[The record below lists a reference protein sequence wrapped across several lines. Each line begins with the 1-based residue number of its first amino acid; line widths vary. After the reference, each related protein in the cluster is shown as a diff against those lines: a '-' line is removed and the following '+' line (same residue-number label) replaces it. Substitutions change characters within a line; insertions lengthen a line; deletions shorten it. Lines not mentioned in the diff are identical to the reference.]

1 MWFKKQRYHCVY
13 EYPKETLA
21 TDIQGQATTTWE
33 PTSYTDWEELMSEP
47 RLDMYPLDYED
58 INRTG
63 NEEFF
68 VSSSNRPFQFQTS
81 DSKYV
86 SQFFPGACSTSVNE
100 EEQDE
105 IDCNQQEEHI
115 NSHTNEHEQFKQYQ
129 LGELRHT
136 RDRLKLNLLAGNNA
150 THTSFVPLKQ
160 MCKDKEDLLKIDK
173 PHTLESLEN
182 MKVTEDQC
190 NLSNLLDDNISPKVP
205 QEDFQC
211 EVDNDP
217 VSPKH

>member
-1 MWFKKQRYHCVY
+1 MILWIY
-13 EYPKETLA
+13 ELFF
-21 TDIQGQATTTWE
+21 I
-33 PTSYTDWEELMSEP
+33 
-47 RLDMYPLDYED
+47 
-58 INRTG
+58 G
-63 NEEFF
+63 NEEFY
-68 VSSSNRPFQFQTS
+68 VSSSNRPFQFPTS

-105 IDCNQQEEHI
+105 VDCNQEEENT
-115 NSHTNEHEQFKQYQ
+115 NSQTNEHEHFKQYQ

-150 THTSFVPLKQ
+150 VDTTFVPLKQ
-160 MCKDKEDLLKIDK
+160 VYEDKEDLLRTEKA
-173 PHTLESLEN
+173 HTLDLMEN

-190 NLSNLLDDNISPKVP
+190 NLSNLVDDNISPKVP

-211 EVDNDP
+211 EIDNDP
-217 VSPKH
+217 VSSKIYQNDNEKKIESANNVAF